1 MEGELTMSNQQKLD
15 KFWAKLAKAGAEIQ
29 HDFAELD
36 PQDKQIVTGRINSL
50 LKMKGISVGV
60 ESLLGALGGLRR

>member
-1 MEGELTMSNQQKLD
+1 MSNQQKLD
-15 KFWAKLAKAGAEIQ
+15 KFWAKLTKAGVEIQ

-36 PQDKQIVTGRINSL
+36 PQDKQIVTERINSL
-50 LKMKGISVGV
+50 LKMNGAVGV